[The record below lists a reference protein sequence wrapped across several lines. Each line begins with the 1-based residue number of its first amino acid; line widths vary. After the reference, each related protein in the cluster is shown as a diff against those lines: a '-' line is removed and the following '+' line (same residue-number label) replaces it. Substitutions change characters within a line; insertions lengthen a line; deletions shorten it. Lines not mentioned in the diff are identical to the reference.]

1 MNETLR
7 IEEIMKML
15 KVSKSFVRARF
26 QTVDLDWKLCK
37 FQGKQNRDVCF
48 CDSKKLMKYIADN
61 IDVYCYDRS
70 DNEFN
75 AKKRPKPILIE
86 TPEELKS
93 QIISGEFNFF
103 NIEDVMQLLNFSSR
117 ESVYRFIYKRGLYLI
132 KFFDKTYFGLI
143 Y

>member
-15 KVSKSFVRARF
+15 KVSKSFVRTHF

-48 CDSKKLMKYIADN
+48 CNSKKLMEYIADN
-61 IDVYCYDRS
+61 IDVYYYDRS

-86 TPEELKS
+86 TPEELKIP
-93 QIISGEFNFF
+93 IISGEFEFL
-103 NIEDVMQLLNFSSR
+103 NIEDAMQKLDFSSR
-117 ESVYRFIYKRGLYLI
+117 ESVYQFIYKRGLYLV